1 MIIKNLWRRKTRT
14 LLTLL
19 GIAVGV
25 GAVVSLTAFGEGL
38 ASGMQLTFS
47 APEADLTVGQRD
59 AMMLFLSAV
68 DEEVGDEIN
77 ATVKVRANIGGQEQ
91 TVDQLAQSNAT
102 ILDATGLAVLSLF
115 VPIVGFISI
124 YNTGNRIRQAQATS
138 GGAPE
143 ASGLLGIL
151 GSIVL
156 ALNVPYYSA
165 QLNRVWH
172 A

>member
-59 AMMLFLSAV
+59 AMMLFLSTV
-68 DEEVGDEIN
+68 DEEVGDEIKQMPG
-77 ATVKVRANIGGQEQ
+77 VGQ
-91 TVDQLAQSNAT
+91 VADQGRDPPRVGRCGHGAIHCPLELRGRDQFHRPRDLA
-102 ILDATGLAVLSLF
+102 DAADGFASAIKCAGFGHERCLRFWCLGL
-115 VPIVGFISI
+115 G
-124 YNTGNRIRQAQATS
+124 
-138 GGAPE
+138 
-143 ASGLLGIL
+143 
-151 GSIVL
+151 
-156 ALNVPYYSA
+156 
-165 QLNRVWH
+165 
-172 A
+172 